1 MPLGCASFFER
12 IHPFFDGNGRTG
24 RAFIVHS
31 CLQQNIPPIII
42 SKEMGGG
49 IYTNDGRWG
58 RRWVD
63 GDGIN
68 ADTRRSTLIITNH
81 VKMVYNESGLYCIV
95 PVSEVIVWT

>member
-1 MPLGCASFFER
+1 MVEQGELSSFSPVCNR
-12 IHPFFDGNGRTG
+12 IYLRL
-24 RAFIVHS
+24 S
-31 CLQQNIPPIII
+31 YLQ
-42 SKEMGGG
+42 KWGG
-49 IYTNDGRWG
+49 IYINDGRWG

-95 PVSEVIVWT
+95 PVSEVIVWTSLRENITLV